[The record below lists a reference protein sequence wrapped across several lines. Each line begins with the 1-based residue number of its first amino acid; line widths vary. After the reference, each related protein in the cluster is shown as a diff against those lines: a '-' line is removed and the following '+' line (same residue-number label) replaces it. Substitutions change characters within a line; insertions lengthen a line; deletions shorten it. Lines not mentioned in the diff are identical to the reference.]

1 MLQIYSDHLVFWSE
15 ARARVPLSRCHNG
28 FSPPEQLGSCRIF
41 VRHTGCKQRT
51 FRPIC
56 RTDSTLQV
64 HISNNKRSRCI
75 SFHEY
80 KSTNPGKQYCHSHQ
94 GCEKISKRAV
104 PRVAHRHVACK
115 RVTRAA
121 ISSLSPY
128 QQRAPTWLVELQQQR
143 PKSQKHLLA
152 WIRPDADETSER
164 LDPKHESVER
174 DSRCCLLDDI
184 TSTHMNSPIANSN
197 HINN

>member
-1 MLQIYSDHLVFWSE
+1 M
-15 ARARVPLSRCHNG
+15 PLSRCHNG

-80 KSTNPGKQYCHSHQ
+80 KSTNPGKQHCHSHQ

-121 ISSLSPY
+121 IPLSLLISNEHPHGWWNY
-128 QQRAPTWLVELQQQR
+128 SNRGQSRKNTSWLGSDRMQMRRLSALIQNMKVWSEILVVAFLTT
-143 PKSQKHLLA
+143 SQ
-152 WIRPDADETSER
+152 
-164 LDPKHESVER
+164 V
-174 DSRCCLLDDI
+174 
-184 TSTHMNSPIANSN
+184 PI
-197 HINN
+197 